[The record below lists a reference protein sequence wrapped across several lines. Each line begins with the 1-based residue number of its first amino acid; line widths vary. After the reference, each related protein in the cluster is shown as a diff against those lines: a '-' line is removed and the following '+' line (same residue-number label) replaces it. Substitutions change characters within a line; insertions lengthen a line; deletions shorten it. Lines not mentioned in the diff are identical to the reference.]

1 MNMKKINT
9 IILLIV
15 IAFVFSSCDD
25 FLSKRPSKQ
34 SAIVPST
41 MEDLELIL
49 VGTWRED
56 CSSDH
61 VTYGGGDIQLLPELE
76 AAANGSYKVS
86 YVQAGTWERKESGL
100 QVDYMWR
107 YRWQNI
113 FKANLAVYELKN
125 VPVTE
130 DEKNEVLAKAAFR
143 RAISY
148 MELLNI
154 YTLPY
159 CEENL
164 EEPGLV
170 LTTQIGYD
178 YSLKRASIK
187 DTYDFIEKDILTA
200 LTIKAQLINR
210 TGANSPYRVTK
221 AAANAL
227 ASRFYL
233 MKHDYANAKKYAEE
247 AIKLYGWNN
256 VLDYNT
262 IGYYATPTKGTITVN
277 GTPINFEANY
287 PATRG
292 WNTDLQWTEDIFTNM
307 VIKNSLTQDHF
318 TALIPSDDFIA
329 CFDADGSKENDARY
343 KYFFIED
350 YLYAQGKA
358 VTKNIP
364 CYYKPKK
371 YTLSVPEMI
380 MNIAECEARVGDYDE
395 AINIVNQLRAKRIAP
410 GSGEVNL
417 SASSRDEAIA
427 KVLRER
433 RREMGPFKRLYDVR
447 RYNSNDYAADDV
459 TLTQKFYSYTSSAI
473 DRSSAIQTY
482 TLKPDA
488 REYAAMI
495 PEADVMASNGELL
508 QNTY

>member
-1 MNMKKINT
+1 MKKIN
-9 IILLIV
+9 IILFLMTV
-15 IAFVFSSCDD
+15 AFVLSSCDD
-25 FLSKRPSKQ
+25 FLSKRPSKE
-34 SAIVPST
+34 SALVPST
-41 MEDLELIL
+41 LEDIELIL

-86 YVQAGTWERKESGL
+86 YVQAGTWERKESGSI
-100 QVDYMWR
+100 VDYLWR

-113 FKANLAVYELKN
+113 FKANLAEYELTVIKGLSD
-125 VPVTE
+125 E
-130 DEKNEVLAKAAFR
+130 DVAEIKAKAAFR

-159 CEENL
+159 CEKNL

-170 LTTQIGYD
+170 LTKKIGYD
-178 YSLKRASIK
+178 YSLKRASLK
-187 DTYDFIEKDILTA
+187 DTYDFIEKDILAA
-200 LTIKAQLINR
+200 LAVKAELTKR
-210 TGANSPYRVTK
+210 TGTNSPYRVTK

-233 MKHDYANAKKYAEE
+233 MKHDYTNAKKYAEE
-247 AIKLYGWNN
+247 AIKLYGWEN

-277 GTPINFEANY
+277 GTAVEFEAKY

-292 WNTDLQWTEDIFTNM
+292 WNTDNQWTEDIFTNM
-307 VIKNSLTQDHF
+307 VIKNSTTQDHF
-318 TALIPSDDFIA
+318 TALIPSDDYIA

-358 VTKNIP
+358 VTKNVP

-380 MNIAECEARVGDYDE
+380 MNIAECEARAGDYNK
-395 AINIVNQLRAKRIAP
+395 AISIVNQLRAKRIDP
-410 GSGEVNL
+410 SSNEVNL
-417 SASSRDEAIA
+417 SASSKDEAIA
-427 KVLRER
+427 IVLRER
-433 RREMGPFKRLYDVR
+433 RREMGPFKRLYDIR

-459 TLTQKFYSYTSSAI
+459 TLTQKFYSYTSSVI
-473 DRSSAIQTY
+473 DRSSSVQTY
-482 TLKPDA
+482 TLAPDA

-495 PEADVMASNGELL
+495 PEADVMASNGELV